1 MICGDM
7 GSTLPHRVK
16 RLAIDHP
23 AADLPLYYAGWTVGA
38 HHSADGSIKGGCPRC
53 AHAFAREA
61 IARMEPFDPT
71 LN

>member
-16 RLAIDHP
+16 RLAIDHL
-23 AADLPLYYAGWTVGA
+23 AADLPLYYA
-38 HHSADGSIKGGCPRC
+38 
-53 AHAFAREA
+53 
-61 IARMEPFDPT
+61 MEPFDPT